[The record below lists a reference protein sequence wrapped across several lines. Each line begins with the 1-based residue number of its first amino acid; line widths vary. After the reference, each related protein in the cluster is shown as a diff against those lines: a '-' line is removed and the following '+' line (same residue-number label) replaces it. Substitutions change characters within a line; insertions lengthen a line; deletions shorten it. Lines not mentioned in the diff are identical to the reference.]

1 MFIHA
6 ERGNGPRTRE
16 REPSM
21 TYAKPLPSPELP
33 EVTEAAPPFTWIT
46 PALVARYSD
55 DDRMGPG
62 RPGSRSALRALLPQM
77 LDEAREDP
85 ASWPDQVAYLAS
97 RPWVW
102 TLATAAIADGLPVSA
117 ETTAKVA
124 SLRARGLL

>member
-1 MFIHA
+1 
-6 ERGNGPRTRE
+6 
-16 REPSM
+16 M
-21 TYAKPLPSPELP
+21 TYAKTLPGPELP
-33 EVTEAAPPFTWIT
+33 EVPEAAPPFTWLT
-46 PALVARYSD
+46 PALVARYSN

-62 RPGSRSALRALLPQM
+62 GPGSRSALRALLPQM

-85 ASWPDQVAYLAS
+85 ASWPDQVTYLAS

-102 TLATAAIADGLPVSA
+102 TLAAAAIADGLPVSA